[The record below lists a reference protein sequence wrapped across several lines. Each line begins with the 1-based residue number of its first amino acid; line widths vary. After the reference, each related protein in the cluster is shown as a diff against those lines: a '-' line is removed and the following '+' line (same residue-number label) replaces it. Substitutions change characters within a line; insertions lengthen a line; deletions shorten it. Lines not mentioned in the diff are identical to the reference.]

1 MTVIS
6 TLITKYGTVH
16 ATDSL
21 ITKPT
26 EGNKREIVE
35 DQRSKIVKV
44 RPFRGAMSYWG
55 AAYIPSSNGNVS
67 MLDWLQNEVE
77 HANQYPD
84 PEQFAQAVARNLGR
98 VLSSEQGIGI
108 HFTAY
113 ERIENYWIPE
123 LFLISNYADPGYQA
137 LRALDVSR
145 ETYKTISNE
154 EPKPEHR
161 EKEYRLAVNRDLQ
174 TGGNLIYNNGDPD
187 LFNPIANA
195 LLDTLKSLDSRG
207 VLKKTPDLEFF
218 RRLATL
224 PIEFI
229 ANLQKKDF
237 CEFATR
243 RVGGKLH
250 SLSITPEGIYFP
262 DKGNQ

>member
-21 ITKPT
+21 ITKPA

-35 DQRSKIVKV
+35 GQRAKIVKV
-44 RPFRGAMSYWG
+44 RHFRGAMSYWG
-55 AAYIPSSNGNVS
+55 AADIPSSNGNGS
-67 MLDWLQNEVE
+67 TLDWLNKEAQQ
-77 HANQYPD
+77 ANKYPD
-84 PEQFAQAVARNLGR
+84 PEQFAQAVASYLGQ
-98 VLSSEQGIGI
+98 VLPPRRGIGI
-108 HFTAY
+108 HLTAY
-113 ERIENYWIPE
+113 EYIGNYWIPE
-123 LFLISNYADPGYQA
+123 LFLISNYADPDYQE

-161 EKEYRLAVNRDLQ
+161 EEEYRLAVHRDLQ

-195 LLDTLKSLDSRG
+195 LLDALKSLDSRG

-218 RRLATL
+218 RCLAIL
-224 PIEFI
+224 PIEFV

-237 CEFATR
+237 CELDTR

-250 SLSITPEGIYFP
+250 SLSITPEGVYFP